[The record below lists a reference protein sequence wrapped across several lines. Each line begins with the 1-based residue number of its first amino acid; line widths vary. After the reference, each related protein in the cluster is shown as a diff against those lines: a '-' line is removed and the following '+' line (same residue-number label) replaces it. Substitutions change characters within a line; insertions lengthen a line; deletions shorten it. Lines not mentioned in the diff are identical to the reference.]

1 MAQAPIYA
9 RLTNGAAADA
19 GQQDVV
25 DMVVVSDGLTG
36 HLTGSATAVNNA
48 ATFADLAAAT
58 TAYNTLLAAL
68 RTRGIITGS

>member
-19 GQQDVV
+19 GQQDVI

-36 HLTGSATAVNNA
+36 HLTGSATAVNNSA
-48 ATFADLAAAT
+48 AVDLATLVAN
-58 TAYNTLLAAL
+58 YNTLLAAL